1 MGVFVGVTPGVGVF
15 VGVTIGVEV
24 SVGVT
29 PGVGV
34 LVGVTPGVEVSV
46 GVTPGVDVLVGVA
59 LSGSRPLLLLALFMA
74 LALFIHTVIATL
86 LPILSKHWVWPFTVI
101 VAEMATPFASFCA

>member
-1 MGVFVGVTPGVGVF
+1 MGVFVGVAVGVEVSVGVTPGVGVL
-15 VGVTIGVEV
+15 
-24 SVGVT
+24 VGVT

-46 GVTPGVDVLVGVA
+46 GVTPGVGVVFK
-59 LSGSRPLLLLALFMA
+59 PLLLLALFMA

-86 LPILSKHWVWPFTVI
+86 LPILSKHWFWPFTVI

>member
-15 VGVTIGVEV
+15 VGVTVGVEVSVGVTIGVEV

-34 LVGVTPGVEVSV
+34 
-46 GVTPGVDVLVGVA
+46 A
-59 LSGSRPLLLLALFMA
+59 LSGFSPLLLLVLFMA

>member
-15 VGVTIGVEV
+15 VGVTVGVEV
-24 SVGVT
+24 SVGVA

-34 LVGVTPGVEVSV
+34 FVGVAVCLG
-46 GVTPGVDVLVGVA
+46 VGVA
-59 LSGSRPLLLLALFMA
+59 LSGFRPLLLLVLFMA

>member
-1 MGVFVGVTPGVGVF
+1 MGVLVGVAVGVEVSVGVTPGMGVLVGVA
-15 VGVTIGVEV
+15 VGVEV

-34 LVGVTPGVEVSV
+34 F
-46 GVTPGVDVLVGVA
+46 VGVA
-59 LSGSRPLLLLALFMA
+59 LSGFWPLLLLALFMA

>member
-15 VGVTIGVEV
+15 VGVTVGVEVSVGVTIGVEV

-34 LVGVTPGVEVSV
+34 
-46 GVTPGVDVLVGVA
+46 A
-59 LSGSRPLLLLALFMA
+59 LSGFSPLLLLVLFMA

-86 LPILSKHWVWPFTVI
+86 LPILSKHW
-101 VAEMATPFASFCA
+101 A